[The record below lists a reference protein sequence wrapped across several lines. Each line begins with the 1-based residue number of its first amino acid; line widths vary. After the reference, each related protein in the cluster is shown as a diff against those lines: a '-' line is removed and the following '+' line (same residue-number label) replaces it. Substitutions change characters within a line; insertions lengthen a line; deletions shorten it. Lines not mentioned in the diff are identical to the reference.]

1 MPATFDP
8 DQLRASLKPLAEW
21 QPLSEQAR
29 AYRHFYG
36 LDFPGRELRTGLGRF
51 EAGGYQL
58 VSQFWW
64 PEKVKATLFLLH
76 GYYDHTG
83 LYRHVI
89 EWALDQDFAVIAC
102 DLPGHG
108 LSSGPR
114 ASIRDF
120 SEYQDVLQALFAE
133 AQSISLPQPWHLC
146 GQSTGGAI
154 VVDHVLNHGE
164 GSPAQGQLIL
174 MAPLVRPRAWG
185 WSQLSYYLL
194 RPFVRGVARRFSE
207 NSNDPDFLPF
217 LQADPLQPLR
227 LPTAWVGALARWV
240 KRIEA
245 APHSLRRPL
254 IVQGQADMTVDWQ
267 HNLQVLKW
275 KFDRPQI
282 LLLAEARHHLAN
294 ETVEMREEYFEFLSK
309 RIKGRNL

>member
-8 DQLRASLKPLAEW
+8 DQIRASLKPLAEW
-21 QPLSEQAR
+21 QALSEEAK
-29 AYRHFYG
+29 AYQRFYKT
-36 LDFPGRELRTGLGRF
+36 DFPERDVWRGMGRF
-51 EAGGYQL
+51 AVDGYEL
-58 VSQFWW
+58 VSHCWW
-64 PEKVKATLFLLH
+64 PEKVKGTLFLLH
-76 GYYDHTG
+76 GFYDHTG

-120 SEYQDVLQALFAE
+120 SEYQDALQALFAE
-133 AQSISLPQPWHLC
+133 ANSIALPQPWHLC

-164 GSPAQGQLIL
+164 NSPAQGQLIL
-174 MAPLVRPRAWG
+174 LSPLVRPRAWG

-194 RPFVRGVARRFSE
+194 RPFVRGIARRFSE

-217 LQADPLQPLR
+217 LLADPLQPKR
-227 LPTAWVGALARWV
+227 LPTAWVGALSRWIN
-240 KRIEA
+240 R
-245 APHSLRRPL
+245 
-254 IVQGQADMTVDWQ
+254 
-267 HNLQVLKW
+267 
-275 KFDRPQI
+275 
-282 LLLAEARHHLAN
+282 
-294 ETVEMREEYFEFLSK
+294 VEYAKKVRD
-309 RIKGRNL
+309 GR